1 MSLLRP
7 GPGCVTVAC
16 KMTVEYYELNIIII
30 IDGKMILTKTKI
42 AIKIFL
48 SPVVNIIVFIYL

>member
-1 MSLLRP
+1 
-7 GPGCVTVAC
+7 
-16 KMTVEYYELNIIII
+16 MTVEYYELNIIII
-30 IDGKMILTKTKI
+30 IDGTMILTKTKI